1 MTNIN
6 RLAVA
11 PMMDWT
17 DRHCR
22 YFHRLLAPSAA
33 LYSEMVTADAI
44 IHGNSEKLLASS
56 HKKGDRVILQLGGS
70 CPDKLAESI
79 RLAESY
85 HYYGY
90 NLNVGCPSNRV
101 QAGRFGACLMAEPEL
116 VRDCIIAMAEQAKPK
131 AVTVKCRLGIDDRDS
146 EKDLLH
152 FIRIVAQAPIKHFI
166 IHARKAWLNGL
177 SPKQNRTI
185 PPLDY
190 GRVERLADLCP
201 DISFSI
207 NGGIETPQQA
217 VDLAK
222 RFRGVMV
229 GRTAYERP
237 FVLAQISAALDN
249 SQTPCRYDITRQMI
263 DYMAA
268 QDSHPFAVSRHMLG
282 LMHGLHG
289 AKAWRRALSEGGRST
304 DKQHALETIHRA
316 TDIIE
321 HINQVSKRQVA

>member
-22 YFHRLLAPSAA
+22 YFHRLLAPSAM

-44 IHGNSEKLLASS
+44 IHGDSEKLLTSS
-56 HKKGDRVILQLGGS
+56 HKKGDLTILQLGGS
-70 CPDKLAESI
+70 CPDKLAASI
-79 RLAESY
+79 RAAQEY

-116 VRDCIIAMAEQAKPK
+116 VRDCVIAMAEQAK
-131 AVTVKCRLGIDDRDS
+131 ASEVTVKCRLGIDDMDS

-152 FIRIVAQAPIKHFI
+152 FIRIVAEAPIKHFI

-190 GRVERLADLCP
+190 GRVERLAEFCP
-201 DISFSI
+201 ALSFSI
-207 NGGIETPQQA
+207 NGGIETAEQA
-217 VDLAK
+217 LGLAEK
-222 RFRGVMV
+222 FHGVMV
-229 GRTAYERP
+229 GRAAYERP
-237 FVLAQISAALDN
+237 FVLAEMSAALYN
-249 SQTPCRYDITRQMI
+249 HPAPCRYDIARQMI
-263 DYMAA
+263 DYMEA
-268 QDSHPFAVSRHMLG
+268 QDSHPFATARHMLG

-304 DKQHALETIHRA
+304 DKQRALEVINRA

-321 HINQVSKRQVA
+321 HINQASERHVA